1 MKQQPKHPLTE
12 EWIKKMWHIYTHT
25 HTHTRMEYS
34 LAIRRNKTGSF
45 VVMWMDPQSV
55 TQSEVRKK
63 KKLYI
68 NTLTESR
75 KLALLN
81 LFSGHESRLR
91 RMERICGCRAG
102 RKGGVNWEIRID
114 IYTAMCETD

>member
-12 EWIKKMWHIYTHT
+12 EWIKKMWHIYTHTHTHTRMEYSLAIYTQTHT

-63 KKLYI
+63 KKIVY
-68 NTLTESR
+68 
-75 KLALLN
+75 
-81 LFSGHESRLR
+81 
-91 RMERICGCRAG
+91 
-102 RKGGVNWEIRID
+102 
-114 IYTAMCETD
+114 